1 MNIETL
7 QIVDRGRGP
16 QLSTSRITVLDLV
29 PYFQAAC
36 PFEEILRWL
45 PTLSM
50 DELVVAQKYY
60 IEHREALDE
69 KDRQVRQYRD
79 EQIQL
84 QRERFP
90 EMYESSQN
98 RIERMKRLLEARR
111 RERNGEGH
119 PG

>member
-1 MNIETL
+1 MNTETL

-29 PYFQAAC
+29 PYFQADC

-45 PTLSM
+45 HTLSN
-50 DELVVAQKYY
+50 DELVVAHQYY
-60 IEHREALDE
+60 LDHREELDE
-69 KDRQVRQYRD
+69 KDRLARKYQE
-79 EQIQL
+79 EQIKL

-90 EMYESSQN
+90 EFQEGN
-98 RIERMKRLLEARR
+98 PARMDRMRRLLEARR
-111 RERNGEGH
+111 RGQNGEGH